1 MNLDRTVVTIGA
13 PERIYPEKNMEVK
26 ELDEETFDGLAKEDD
41 DPTLTVDE
49 LVARFA
55 LIQNISK
62 EEAREQVGA
71 ETPEEVLKKIQEKTI
86 EKINSTRVP
95 MNRAQ
100 RRALKKKVG
109 AKKYVEMVAESGDIT
124 TAVSETAAKL
134 NYIDLIQKL
143 RKLNEEKGEQEY
155 GEDDDEKN

>member
-1 MNLDRTVVTIGA
+1 
-13 PERIYPEKNMEVK
+13 MEVK

-62 EEAREQVGA
+62 EEARAQVGA
-71 ETPEEVLKKIQEKTI
+71 DTPEEVLKNIQEKTI
-86 EKINSTRVP
+86 EKINSTKVP
-95 MNRAQ
+95 INRAQ

-109 AKKYVEMVAESGDIT
+109 AKRYAEMIAENGNEIE
-124 TAVSETAAKL
+124 AISETARKL
-134 NYIDLIQKL
+134 NYVDLIQKL
-143 RKLNEEKGEQEY
+143 RKLNKEKEQEEN
-155 GEDDDEKN
+155 GKTTIEDN

>member
-1 MNLDRTVVTIGA
+1 MSEINEIKEPTEEVN
-13 PERIYPEKNMEVK
+13 EK
-26 ELDEETFDGLAKEDD
+26 LS
-41 DPTLTVDE
+41 VDE
-49 LVARFA
+49 LIERYAK
-55 LIQNISK
+55 IQNISVEQAK
-62 EEAREQVGA
+62 EEIGA
-71 ETPEEVLKKIQEKTI
+71 PTEEEVLKKIQDKTI

-109 AKKYVEMVAESGDIT
+109 AKKYAEMVAESGDIT

-143 RKLNEEKGEQEY
+143 RKLNKEMI
-155 GEDDDEKN
+155 NNA

>member
-1 MNLDRTVVTIGA
+1 MSEINEIKEPTEEVN
-13 PERIYPEKNMEVK
+13 EK
-26 ELDEETFDGLAKEDD
+26 LS
-41 DPTLTVDE
+41 VDE
-49 LVARFA
+49 LIERYAK
-55 LIQNISK
+55 IQNISVEQAK
-62 EEAREQVGA
+62 EEIDAPTE
-71 ETPEEVLKKIQEKTI
+71 EEVLKKIQDKTI

-109 AKKYVEMVAESGDIT
+109 AKKYAEMVAESGDIT

-143 RKLNEEKGEQEY
+143 RKLNKEKEENGTVID
-155 GEDDDEKN
+155 EDN